1 MTLHDIKLPLQ
12 VELHPYNQQPQL
24 VRYCAENSIAVT
36 GFSPLGAGSYVEL
49 DMATVAD
56 SALTNPIV
64 AQVNTCQISPL
75 LFRYGSA
82 NIVSPSCRHDYVVL
96 P

>member
-1 MTLHDIKLPLQ
+1 MLSYATVPPAVLQ
-12 VELHPYNQQPQL
+12 VELHPYNQQPRL

-56 SALTNPIV
+56 SALTNPLV
-64 AQVNTCQISPL
+64 AQLAEKSV
-75 LFRYGSA
+75 
-82 NIVSPSCRHDYVVL
+82 
-96 P
+96 